1 MHLYSKG
8 TSVLCLCVM
17 SLSDIGIREILA
29 SFCLLYGEETCGV
42 KDKALLDLRLVRI
55 RGRNLGYMSVE
66 LG

>member
-1 MHLYSKG
+1 
-8 TSVLCLCVM
+8 M